1 MEPVPKI
8 GDKHHFFDDGKMNES
23 RHYIAE
29 VLSVITPEEANRLK
43 PSQVC
48 LLCTGSQGEPLAA
61 LSRIAN
67 GSHKQIK
74 LMPNDIVIF
83 SSSPIPGNDKLISRV
98 INQLFK
104 NLRAN
109 RIFKA
114 NQSKEFN
121 KNNFIG
127 EGKYAKGLC

>member
-1 MEPVPKI
+1 MNTSIEIALKCGYIQDKKI
-8 GDKHHFFDDGKMNES
+8 
-23 RHYIAE
+23 I
-29 VLSVITPEEANRLK
+29 ITPEEANRLK

-83 SSSPIPGNDKLISRV
+83 SSSSKVLPLYSIDCHCLINSSSEKTAGV
-98 INQLFK
+98 INSF
-104 NLRAN
+104 R
-109 RIFKA
+109 
-114 NQSKEFN
+114 
-121 KNNFIG
+121 
-127 EGKYAKGLC
+127 